1 MLRADARARAARQV
15 WLHAW
20 DAGRRAE
27 TRNGR
32 PMTKKEQ
39 RLYRDV
45 LWQDLRR
52 LRRKSRFARR
62 LAAAGA
68 RAVRAAGPRGNPR
81 MADPLTRSV
90 DRLASALET
99 FTAAVVR
106 GKDSPGRYLALPPD
120 APIAIASIT
129 ADDVRE
135 LGPAANVRD
144 LYHLTSA
151 VGDFATA
158 YAPKDLHPSLRL
170 RRPRGLPPVPDT
182 TVSIFESTADQ
193 DIIGLEAE
201 VLELAELVE
210 IYQGIAAGVLD
221 LAADVLEKTVAA

>member
-68 RAVRAAGPRGNPR
+68 RAVAARLRTASSSEDEDAGDEGAQGNGSKGVVGGGRAEG
-81 MADPLTRSV
+81 
-90 DRLASALET
+90 ASAARAPRVWEE
-99 FTAAVVR
+99 AGEEWSDAGV
-106 GKDSPGRYLALPPD
+106 
-120 APIAIASIT
+120 APIA
-129 ADDVRE
+129 
-135 LGPAANVRD
+135 
-144 LYHLTSA
+144 
-151 VGDFATA
+151 
-158 YAPKDLHPSLRL
+158 PS
-170 RRPRGLPPVPDT
+170 
-182 TVSIFESTADQ
+182 
-193 DIIGLEAE
+193 
-201 VLELAELVE
+201 
-210 IYQGIAAGVLD
+210 
-221 LAADVLEKTVAA
+221 